1 MKPTWEIIHG
11 DCLDE
16 MPKIENKSI
25 AHIIT
30 DPPYEA
36 ECHAVSKKVR
46 DSVRVELQ
54 EINFKAITEGL
65 RKFVASE
72 SARICTGWALAFC
85 QIEGVMLWRDAFAE
99 GGAKW
104 RRCQIWVK
112 PDSSPQFTGDRPAQ
126 SFEAIATVWCGKGK
140 SIWNGGGGRG
150 HYIYNKDASRSGS
163 ANEHPTT
170 KPVPLMLELVERF
183 TNPGDTIL
191 DPFCGSG
198 STGVACI
205 RLGRNFIGIEKDETY
220 AKLARERL
228 AAEASGQDLRSA
240 RSGQTTIFDLAP
252 VDT

>member
-11 DCLDE
+11 DCLDVL
-16 MPKIENKSI
+16 PKIENKSI

-36 ECHAVSKKVR
+36 EAHTDARRVR
-46 DSVRVELQ
+46 DDDGVQFRPVSFV
-54 EINFKAITEGL
+54 AMTEDL
-65 RKFVASE
+65 RKFVAVE
-72 SARICTGWALAFC
+72 STRVCIGWSLVFC
-85 QIEGVMLWRDAFAE
+85 QIEGVIPWRDSFLKA
-99 GGAKW
+99 GAKW
-104 RRCQIWVK
+104 RRAQIWVK
-112 PDSSPQFTGDRPAQ
+112 PDSTPNFSGDRPAQ
-126 SFEAIATVWCGKGK
+126 SFESIATVWCGKGR
-140 SIWNGGGGRG
+140 SVWNGGGGRG
-150 HYIYNKDASRSGS
+150 HYIYNVDASRSGS

-170 KPVPLMLELVERF
+170 KPVPLMMELVERF